1 MFSKGST
8 RPIVGLEVEP
18 GSVSAAEV
26 VVNGAITVR
35 RAAVVPLHPGVVR
48 DGEVADPSSL
58 TEALRA
64 MWQEHK
70 GMGKHVRIGVA
81 NQRIVM
87 RWVELPPISD
97 EKQLDAAVRFAAQDT
112 VPMPLETAVLDWQSA
127 GFVETPQGPRLRV
140 MVVAARRDMVERV
153 LGAAS
158 DAGLRVDG
166 IDLSAFAMLRAVA
179 RGDDAAAVYLSIGGM
194 TNLTVAEAGT
204 CLFTRV
210 SGGGLE
216 SVAVDLAERRGLT
229 MDHARAWLGH
239 VGLVAPLEEVEG
251 DPEIVAG
258 ARTALLSGIHRI
270 SSEVRTSLDFHQM
283 QSESAATAS
292 VEKVIITGPATAIP
306 GFSAAIGDQL
316 SMPVEERV
324 IAVDGDD
331 ITFAPGAV
339 TVAAGLAVEE
349 RAA

>member
-64 MWQEHK
+64 MWHEHK

-87 RWVELPPISD
+87 RWVELPPIAD

-127 GFVETPQGPRLRV
+127 GFVETPQGPKLRV

-324 IAVDGDD
+324 VAVDGDD